1 MRRLVCIVSICA
13 LAGMA
18 AARGQQLKLDVLDKL
33 AAKATETV
41 NVTLDGSLLA
51 LATKF
56 LSGKDKEEQE
66 LKKLTASLKGIYVRS
81 FEFSEAG
88 AYTEADLNEIRAQ
101 LRGVE
106 WKQIVK
112 VKEKTESSEI
122 YVKYDGDKVAGLLV
136 ISAEPKELTVVNI
149 MGPVDL
155 ENLSALGGN
164 FGIPHISTKKPS
176 KTKPAKDE
184 E

>member
-1 MRRLVCIVSICA
+1 M
-13 LAGMA
+13 AG
-18 AARGQQLKLDVLDKL
+18 ARAQQLKLDVLDKL

-66 LKKLTASLKGIYVRS
+66 LKKVTASLKGIYVRS

-101 LRGVE
+101 LHGVE

-164 FGIPHISTKKPS
+164 FGIPRIATKKP
-176 KTKPAKDE
+176 KPKGAKDDE
-184 E
+184 